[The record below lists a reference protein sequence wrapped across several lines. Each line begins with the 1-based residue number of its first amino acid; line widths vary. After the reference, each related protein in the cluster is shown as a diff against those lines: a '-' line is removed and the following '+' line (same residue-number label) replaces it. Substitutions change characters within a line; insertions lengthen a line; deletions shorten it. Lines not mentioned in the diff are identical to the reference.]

1 MMLFSGFTTLLAVS
15 AVFALPPRSE
25 MPRLCDNHPSTDA
38 VNAMESNFL
47 HLKEVLGVTEEDAN
61 ALAPTIPVHFHVIQS
76 GADITEGN
84 ILEAQVHNQVKV
96 LNDHFRIFGFNFE
109 LRSIEHTNNPTWFK
123 EVGPYQYQ
131 DEMKKMRKG
140 GPQDLNVYTV
150 SLAKAGLLGYATFPA
165 SYRDKPSDDG
175 VVLCSYTVPGGSL
188 GGYNTGKILVHE
200 VGHWIGLYHTF
211 QGGCEGNGD
220 EVPDTPAE
228 ATPASECKPRDTCP
242 SPGIDSIHNQ

>member
-1 MMLFSGFTTLLAVS
+1 
-15 AVFALPPRSE
+15 
-25 MPRLCDNHPSTDA
+25 
-38 VNAMESNFL
+38 
-47 HLKEVLGVTEEDAN
+47 
-61 ALAPTIPVHFHVIQS
+61 
-76 GADITEGN
+76 
-84 ILEAQVHNQVKV
+84 
-96 LNDHFRIFGFNFE
+96 
-109 LRSIEHTNNPTWFK
+109 
-123 EVGPYQYQ
+123 
-131 DEMKKMRKG
+131 MKKMRKG

-228 ATPASECKPRDTCP
+228 ETPASECKPRDTCP
-242 SPGIDSIHNQ
+242 SPGIDSIHNHMNYTPDSCRTEFTPGQIARAKTQFLTYRTLAQ